1 MAYSIRIDNGSTTVL
16 LDGRAVLSDIRFT
29 VTDNRQVSENII
41 PTSVESK
48 DNEFLLSFEKQGMVD
63 GAQLKLREVGS
74 VLQFELEIETHHIDI
89 SRYLSSNAAVR
100 MHFKPA
106 YPLEGD
112 YITGTEQNL
121 WFQIPSFSNDFEKL
135 PRRTQDVHFKMDGRH
150 IHMLPLVG
158 GSWRAELEGDALVTS
173 IGCGGIYKAHGP
185 IMTLSVSDD
194 PYSAIKENFR
204 AGRQTGV
211 ISVPLREER
220 SFPEAFRYFGWC
232 TWDAFYHD
240 VTSEKIYGKLDEF
253 KSVGIIPSYVL
264 IDDGWSCYTEDGGL
278 LDFCE
283 DRKKFPEGLAACIRK
298 IKEEYGVKYVGV
310 WHAFGGYWRGIA
322 QGSEL
327 AERMSDTLV
336 RCKNGYLVPA
346 PDADKSFA
354 FWDVWHS
361 YLEEQGVDFVK
372 VDVQSSYSHF
382 VDELC
387 ENAQAV
393 RNAHEGLERSVF
405 KHFDGRIINCMGMD
419 IADLLGRPMSAIN
432 RNSNDFYPNR
442 ENSFVSH
449 IYMNAYNAPTH
460 GAVMYCDYDMW
471 WSQHESAR
479 QGSVLRAISGGPV
492 YVSDEVGKTDATY
505 IRPLIDKNGMI
516 PKLDGHAVPTLD
528 CFYLDTAANG
538 VPLKLFNRS
547 GENFA
552 VAAFG
557 LTDGAVGTLRLE
569 QIPNAEGE
577 YLACEYFTGEQTVM
591 TAETEISFKLDR
603 NECKLWNLYPIRSG
617 EALVGDAD
625 VFMGCASI
633 NKKAVKVK

>member
-1 MAYSIRIDNGSTTVL
+1 M
-16 LDGRAVLSDIRFT
+16 
-29 VTDNRQVSENII
+29 
-41 PTSVESK
+41 
-48 DNEFLLSFEKQGMVD
+48 
-63 GAQLKLREVGS
+63 
-74 VLQFELEIETHHIDI
+74 
-89 SRYLSSNAAVR
+89 
-100 MHFKPA
+100 
-106 YPLEGD
+106 
-112 YITGTEQNL
+112 
-121 WFQIPSFSNDFEKL
+121 
-135 PRRTQDVHFKMDGRH
+135 
-150 IHMLPLVG
+150 
-158 GSWRAELEGDALVTS
+158 
-173 IGCGGIYKAHGP
+173 
-185 IMTLSVSDD
+185 
-194 PYSAIKENFR
+194 
-204 AGRQTGV
+204 
-211 ISVPLREER
+211 
-220 SFPEAFRYFGWC
+220 
-232 TWDAFYHD
+232 
-240 VTSEKIYGKLDEF
+240 
-253 KSVGIIPSYVL
+253 
-264 IDDGWSCYTEDGGL
+264 

-419 IADLLGRPMSAIN
+419 IADLLGRPTSAIN
-432 RNSNDFYPNR
+432 RNSNDFFPNR
-442 ENSFVSH
+442 ENSFKEH
-449 IYMNAYNAPTH
+449 IYMNAYNAPAQ
-460 GAVMYCDYDMW
+460 GSIMYCDYDMW

-492 YVSDEVGKTDATY
+492 YVSDEVGNTDATY

-577 YLACEYFTGEQTVM
+577 YFACEYFTGEQTVM

-603 NECKLWNLYPIRSG
+603 NECKLWNLYPIRNG

-625 VFMGCASI
+625 LFMGCASI